1 MYKRMQLHIAQ
12 SKQVTSMHFQKM
24 KVDSDGDYLP
34 EPPALQGYEQTGV
47 PFKQGWARKPKRQRG
62 VPCRPEVKNFLR
74 DCFLAAYD
82 KFGKID
88 RARIISKGKAH
99 TLLKAKMETEG
110 WGADYYR
117 SVQQIGGHYSQF
129 KKIMQLK
136 SWKALKQQD
145 YELEYDDGF
154 PSDTDSDA

>member
-1 MYKRMQLHIAQ
+1 
-12 SKQVTSMHFQKM
+12 MH
-24 KVDSDGDYLP
+24 
-34 EPPALQGYEQTGV
+34 
-47 PFKQGWARKPKRQRG
+47 
-62 VPCRPEVKNFLR
+62 
-74 DCFLAAYD
+74 DCFLTAYD

-99 TLLKAKMETEG
+99 VKLKAKMEKEG
-110 WGADYYR
+110 WGAEYFR
-117 SVQQIGGHYSQF
+117 SMQQIGAHYSQF

-145 YELEYDDGF
+145 YELEYDDDF

>member
-1 MYKRMQLHIAQ
+1 MVTTCQSRQLWRGTSRQVYHL
-12 SKQVTSMHFQKM
+12 SKVGQGSQKG
-24 KVDSDGDYLP
+24 KEGYL
-34 EPPALQGYEQTGV
+34 AG
-47 PFKQGWARKPKRQRG
+47 QRLKTFCAT
-62 VPCRPEVKNFLR
+62 VFWQRS
-74 DCFLAAYD
+74 YD
-82 KFGKID
+82 NFGKIN
-88 RARIISKGKAH
+88 RARIIRKGKAH
-99 TLLKAKMETEG
+99 VLLKAKMETEG

-117 SVQQIGGHYSQF
+117 SVQLIGGHYSQF

>member
-1 MYKRMQLHIAQ
+1 
-12 SKQVTSMHFQKM
+12 MHFQKM

-34 EPPALQGYEQTGV
+34 EPPALEGYEQTGV

-88 RARIISKGKAH
+88 CARIISKRKAH
-99 TLLKAKMETEG
+99 VLLKAKMETEG

>member
-1 MYKRMQLHIAQ
+1 M
-12 SKQVTSMHFQKM
+12 
-24 KVDSDGDYLP
+24 
-34 EPPALQGYEQTGV
+34 
-47 PFKQGWARKPKRQRG
+47 
-62 VPCRPEVKNFLR
+62 
-74 DCFLAAYD
+74 AAYD

-154 PSDTDSDA
+154 PSDAESDA

>member
-1 MYKRMQLHIAQ
+1 
-12 SKQVTSMHFQKM
+12 MHFQK
-24 KVDSDGDYLP
+24 KKLDSDGDYLP

-82 KFGKID
+82 KFGKIY
-88 RARIISKGKAH
+88 RARIITKSKAH
-99 TLLKAKMETEG
+99 VLLKAKMETEG
-110 WGADYYR
+110 WGADCYR

-129 KKIMQLK
+129 CHFSRCTYRARSAPPCRPTYLVPFEYLGKNNNFANKK
-136 SWKALKQQD
+136 
-145 YELEYDDGF
+145 
-154 PSDTDSDA
+154 P